1 MDKRA
6 WIVFGVAT
14 VAILAGLIFFSQKE
28 KVDVSQV
35 DATKIITVQKSQEVQ
50 SGLPDNVYGNKNA
63 KAILIEYGDYS
74 CPGCQQLDKRLKP
87 ILDEYKDEV
96 GFVYRHF
103 PLTSIHPNSRL
114 AAAYAEAAGMQG
126 KYWQMHHLLFAERE
140 QWWQLPTNKRD
151 EALQGYA
158 KQLQLD
164 MDKLKEDVADPRITK
179 KINFDLELGKSI
191 GVDGTPQL
199 FLNGK
204 QIDPEKFQDEKS
216 IRAFLDNAI
225 K

>member
-35 DATKIITVQKSQEVQ
+35 DATKIITAQKSQEVQ

-63 KAILIEYGDYS
+63 KAILVEYGDYS

-87 ILDEYKDEV
+87 ILEEYKEEV

-126 KYWQMHHLLFAERE
+126 KYWQTHHLLFSERE
-140 QWWQLPTNKRD
+140 QWWQLPTDKRD

-164 MDKLKEDVADPRITK
+164 MAKLKEDIADPRITK

-199 FLNGK
+199 FLNGEK
-204 QIDPEKFQDEKS
+204 IDPEKFQDEKA
-216 IRAFLDNAI
+216 IRAFLDSAI